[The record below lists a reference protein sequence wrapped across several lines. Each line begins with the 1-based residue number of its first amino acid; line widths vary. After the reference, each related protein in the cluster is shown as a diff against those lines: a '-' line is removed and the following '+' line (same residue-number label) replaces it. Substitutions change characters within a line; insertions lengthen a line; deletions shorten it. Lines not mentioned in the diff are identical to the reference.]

1 MNKTKKGKGFRVAG
15 TVFLIIGVLNTI
27 STIFR
32 GEVTTYTL
40 LESVSCFLVGA
51 MFYFFGWLKIKAGK
65 GFVIAGMSIIVF
77 ACIGLLNNIYYNG
90 ANIVGQ
96 IIIVAILFGI
106 PGAIL
111 IFIGYSK
118 FKKSKNN
125 LQNANTVQ
133 NVPNVQNTNTM
144 QDNQPVQ
151 TKINGFCSKCGKP
164 LNSDPFCSGCGS
176 PVNK

>member
-32 GEVTTYTL
+32 GEVATHTL

-77 ACIGLLNNIYYNG
+77 ACMGLLNNIYYDG

-118 FKKSKNN
+118 LKKAGNN
-125 LQNANTVQ
+125 ANMQDFQDNQSVQTNANT
-133 NVPNVQNTNTM
+133 
-144 QDNQPVQ
+144 
-151 TKINGFCSKCGKP
+151 NGFCSKCGKP
-164 LNSDPFCSGCGS
+164 LNGDPFCSSCGS